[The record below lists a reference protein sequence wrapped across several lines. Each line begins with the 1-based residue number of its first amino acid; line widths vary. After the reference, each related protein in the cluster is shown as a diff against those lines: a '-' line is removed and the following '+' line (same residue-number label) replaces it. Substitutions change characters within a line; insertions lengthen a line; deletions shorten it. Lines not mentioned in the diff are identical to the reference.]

1 MEEIQKLEKQINQL
15 DKEIQGIKKNIDNRN
30 RRMEDCEK
38 EKKELQD
45 RIKEL
50 KKSKN
55 KNKRWR
61 AKTGSE
67 YFYVEDFKDVGSTS
81 EFNYD
86 GDKYNYKTRNYFKS
100 EEEAEEYQEVIN
112 TYYDLMDLAEELN
125 NGEKINWNDETQ
137 CKYVIYYNY
146 KENSLEKTYD
156 YWCKDLGQIYCLDGG
171 FLEKAIEKIGKDK
184 LTKLFT
190 YERN

>member
-61 AKTGSE
+61 AEGANK
-67 YFYVEDFKDVGSTS
+67 YFYIDFYGNIESATDLGV
-81 EFNYD
+81 YD
-86 GDKYNYKTRNYFKS
+86 DIYRYKTRNYFKT
-100 EEEAEEYQEVIN
+100 EEEAEEYQEI
-112 TYYDLMDLAEELN
+112 M
-125 NGEKINWNDETQ
+125 K
-137 CKYVIYYNY
+137 
-146 KENSLEKTYD
+146 
-156 YWCKDLGQIYCLDGG
+156 
-171 FLEKAIEKIGKDK
+171 
-184 LTKLFT
+184 
-190 YERN
+190 